1 MRITVIT
8 IFPELFS
15 DFLRT
20 SLLGRA
26 IAGGGLEIRV
36 ADLRDYTSDPHRVV
50 DDQPYGGGAGMVMM
64 VEPWVRAVE
73 ALTGGRSVHRV
84 LLSPQGSRLDDHHV
98 RRLAEHEELLL
109 LCGRY
114 EGVDHRV
121 REAVVDEELSLGDF
135 VLSGGEV
142 AAMAVIEAVSR
153 QIPGVVGDPLSVEND
168 SFRDGLLDYPH
179 YTRPRRAA
187 GLEVPEVLL
196 SGDHA
201 AIARWRRKE
210 SIRSTLLRRPD
221 LLERLELGSE
231 DRELLAE
238 VRAEE
243 EGRAGRGRA

>member
-1 MRITVIT
+1 MRISVIT
-8 IFPELFS
+8 IFPELFT
-15 DFLRT
+15 DFLKT

-26 IAGGGLEIRV
+26 LAAGTLEVRI
-36 ADLRDYTSDPHRVV
+36 ADLRDFTVDAHRVV
-50 DDQPYGGGAGMVMM
+50 DDQPFGGGGGMIMM

-73 ALTGGRSVHRV
+73 TLSGAGPCHRV
-84 LLSPQGSRLDDHHV
+84 LLSPQGARLDDRGV

-121 REAVVDEELSLGDF
+121 RETVVDEEVSLGDF

-142 AAMAVIEAVSR
+142 AAMALIEAVSR

-168 SFRDGLLDYPH
+168 SFRDGLLDYPQ
-179 YTRPRRAA
+179 YTRPRSAA
-187 GLEVPEVLL
+187 GLEVPAVLL

-201 AIARWRRKE
+201 AITRWRRKE
-210 SIRSTLLRRPD
+210 SIRSTLRRRPD
-221 LLERLELGSE
+221 LLELAELDSQ
-231 DRELLAE
+231 DRRLLAE

-243 EGRAGRGRA
+243 EAVGGAGRG